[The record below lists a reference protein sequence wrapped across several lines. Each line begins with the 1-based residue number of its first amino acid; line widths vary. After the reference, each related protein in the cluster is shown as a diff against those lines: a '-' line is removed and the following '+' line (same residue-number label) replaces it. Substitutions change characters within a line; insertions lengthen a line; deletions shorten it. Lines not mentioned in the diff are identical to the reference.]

1 MPLWLTLF
9 CSSFFFFN
17 SSFFFFSGK
26 SLFQRRSLTPHD
38 VRVTTISSGTS
49 ETTPILN
56 YQVRIAEGYTAPI
69 VVSVQIEHTPFHPTA
84 IAIDHYNSLLYW
96 SDTTERTIRRSKI
109 DGSFIELVAKGT
121 HVGRVSHMALTENGR
136 SLYFTDEN
144 THTLMRI
151 NVTNVQGDATTGLY
165 NEMGTNYPR
174 EIILQ
179 NLKDP
184 RGLALD
190 ELYRKIY
197 FVELTGRIYECN
209 LDGSNMEPNTARPA
223 KYRELLVRRPSRVRL
238 NSISVDTTS
247 STQRRKHALYWTES
261 NSHSLMR
268 SNIDG
273 RRIQQIG
280 GLNGNLVWPTV
291 IQYIQGGDLYFS
303 EYLGTIKKMTPGAA
317 AVKAEPVTEIT
328 VDVKGTASD
337 LVNQEVLAYGRVGV
351 EYRLAASD

>member
-1 MPLWLTLF
+1 
-9 CSSFFFFN
+9 
-17 SSFFFFSGK
+17 
-26 SLFQRRSLTPHD
+26 
-38 VRVTTISSGTS
+38 
-49 ETTPILN
+49 
-56 YQVRIAEGYTAPI
+56 
-69 VVSVQIEHTPFHPTA
+69 
-84 IAIDHYNSLLYW
+84 
-96 SDTTERTIRRSKI
+96 
-109 DGSFIELVAKGT
+109 
-121 HVGRVSHMALTENGR
+121 MALTENGR